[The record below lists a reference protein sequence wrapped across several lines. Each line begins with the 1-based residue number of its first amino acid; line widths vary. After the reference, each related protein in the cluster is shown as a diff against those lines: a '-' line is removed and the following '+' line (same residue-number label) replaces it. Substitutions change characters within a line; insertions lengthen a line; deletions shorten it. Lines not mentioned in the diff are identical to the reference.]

1 MGNKFAELA
10 FTDRVKQLQE
20 ADGSRKSYARME
32 EGPESNAILTERE
45 AAFIGMRDSFY
56 MATVSETGWPYMQHR
71 GGPKGFIRVLDE
83 NTLGFPDFSGNR
95 QYVSVGNLQHDNRV
109 SLFFMDYPNRAR
121 LKLLGR
127 VRTTNDPEIFEQ
139 LSLPGYKA
147 TIDRAFLIDV
157 AAFDWNC
164 PQHITPRFTADDVD
178 SAIAPLQERIAT
190 LETELAAQAPEAH

>member
-32 EGPESNAILTERE
+32 EGSESNAVLTERE
-45 AAFIGMRDSFY
+45 AVFIGMRDSFY

-83 NTLGFPDFSGNR
+83 NTLGLPDFSGNR
-95 QYVSVGNLQHDNRV
+95 QYVSIGNLQHDNRV

-127 VRTTNDPEIFEQ
+127 VRTTDDAEILGQ

-190 LETELAAQAPEAH
+190 LEAELAARW

>member
-32 EGPESNAILTERE
+32 EGSESNAVLTERE
-45 AAFIGMRDSFY
+45 AVFIGMRDSFY

-83 NTLGFPDFSGNR
+83 NTLGLPDFSGNR
-95 QYVSVGNLQHDNRV
+95 QYVSIGNLQHDNRV

-127 VRTTNDPEIFEQ
+127 VRTTDDAEILGQ

-190 LETELAAQAPEAH
+190 LEAELAARL